1 MVAAP
6 QRPTIEEER
15 PVTKDERLVAEEE
28 RPVAEEERPVT
39 EEAGC
44 GPHTLLSVWW
54 SRTLS
59 L

>member
-1 MVAAP
+1 M
-6 QRPTIEEER
+6 IEEAR
-15 PVTKDERLVAEEE
+15 PVTKEERPVAEEE

-54 SRTLS
+54 SWTLS